1 MFNPLITATAGWSA
15 AVEERSRRL
24 LAFVVGSDSAG
35 ASVTLERLLREHR
48 IDPVTCA
55 RSLMILPPLTAIR
68 ELTRTFARLRLEGEA
83 CPDAGGLARAA
94 LASAGRAVTPAELH
108 PEWQLL
114 AGLLAILLPAPSR
127 RRRRDGSG

>member
-24 LAFVVGSDSAG
+24 LAFVAGTDSAG
-35 ASVTLERLLREHR
+35 APVTLGRLLHEHR
-48 IDPVTCA
+48 IDPVNCA
-55 RSLMILPPLTAIR
+55 RGLMILPPLAAVR
-68 ELTRTFARLRLEGEA
+68 ELTRMLARLRLEGEA

-94 LASAGRAVTPAELH
+94 LAFAGRAVTPADLH

-114 AGLLAILLPAPSR
+114 AGLLALLLPAS
-127 RRRRDGSG
+127 SGRGRGGGG